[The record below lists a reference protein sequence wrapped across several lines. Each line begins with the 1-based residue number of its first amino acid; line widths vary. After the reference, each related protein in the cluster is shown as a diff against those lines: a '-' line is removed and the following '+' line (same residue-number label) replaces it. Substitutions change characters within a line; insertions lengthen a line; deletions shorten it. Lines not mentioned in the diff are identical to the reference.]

1 MKREPARYSRL
12 LVVAGLVPLLFL
24 DLFVG
29 LPDGA
34 FVFGAAMIMTAA
46 AVVHFYAGECR
57 AGVGW
62 IVFGAA
68 LAVFATVDPF
78 AETVYLVV
86 FVLLLLA
93 GLLLLVSQQAIGPT
107 EA

>member
-1 MKREPARYSRL
+1 MKREPSQYSRL
-12 LVVAGLVPLLFL
+12 LVLAGLVPLLFL

-34 FVFGAAMIMTAA
+34 FVGGSMMIMAAA
-46 AVVHFYAGECR
+46 AVVHFYAGEYR
-57 AGVGW
+57 AGAGW

-78 AETVYLVV
+78 AETIYLIAFV
-86 FVLLLLA
+86 FLLLA
-93 GLLLLVSQQAIGPT
+93 GLLLLVSQQAIGSA
-107 EA
+107 E